1 MFEYM
6 ENLLKAMRPAFSRQN
21 TFKWFVIVFVG
32 FVLRN
37 DTFGVS
43 SIVRALWLDP
53 SCYACLLHFFH
64 STAWRGDMLLKCWW
78 LWLINEKVVYSV
90 GGRIIMVGDH
100 TKTPKDGR
108 RIPEVSTLRQ
118 DSETSSKPTYFRGHH
133 WACIGLLINADRKFF
148 ATPLWT
154 EIHRDSLQHSRST
167 RIVAIAGHI
176 ARVMG
181 NKAIIVLDAFF
192 AVGPVFEVAAQ
203 QEGFLHILTRAK
215 KNVVAYLPP
224 LKSKKS
230 LRGRPQIYGKKLHL
244 MALFDLWSHK
254 FEKAEA
260 VIYQQQEVVSF
271 LTLDLIWKPVKKQ
284 LRFFLIETS
293 RGRIILMTSDITM
306 EPLVALKLY
315 SRRVTIETMFDMLKN
330 LLGAMQYHFWSKY
343 LNPVSRKPL
352 NNNIMRTVSSQPIKT
367 KNTLDAIEKFSH
379 IQLVVLGSF
388 QLLACN
394 FNQEICNKARCWLR
408 TSCNDIPSEF
418 VTRSAIS
425 NVIRRNLFSFGKD
438 WITQLILEKQNRS
451 NNTGHSQMVA

>member
-6 ENLLKAMRPAFSRQN
+6 ENLLKAMRPAFSRQK

-32 FVLRN
+32 FVMRN

-64 STAWRGDMLLKCWW
+64 STAWGGDMLLKCWW
-78 LWLINEKVVYSV
+78 LWLINEKVVYRV

-118 DSETSSKPTYFRGHH
+118 DSETSSKPAYFRGHH
-133 WACIGLLINADRKFF
+133 WACIGLLVNVGRKFF
-148 ATPLWT
+148 TTPLWA

-176 ARVMG
+176 AKVME

-192 AVGPVFEVAAQ
+192 AVGPVFELAAQ
-203 QEGFLHILTRAK
+203 QKGFLHILTRAK

-224 LKSKKS
+224 LKPKKKP
-230 LRGRPQIYGKKLHL
+230 RGRPKTYGEKLHL
-244 MALFDLWSHK
+244 MALFDIWSHK
-254 FEKAEA
+254 FKKAEA
-260 VIYQQQEVVSF
+260 LVYRQQEMVRF

-293 RGRIILMTSDITM
+293 RGRIILMTSDLTM
-306 EPLVALKLY
+306 EPLIALKLY

-352 NNNIMRTVSSQPIKT
+352 KKNIMRPVSSQPTKT
-367 KNTLDAIEKFSH
+367 ENTLDAIEKFTH

-394 FNQEICNKARCWLR
+394 FNLEICNKARCWLR

-418 VTRSAIS
+418 VTRSAVS